1 VETARDLARADPW
14 RESLERSIARRARSR
29 RAAAPEMPARP
40 EQVPQARPEQVPRRQ
55 AWPEKARPR
64 QAPPTQARPTEAW
77 PNRVRASAH
86 SCADVLWCLQAWGER
101 AVAARTRVPAVGPR
115 GIAMLALAAAIVA
128 SSLARGGAQGSP
140 TPVRVDVARAAVTS
154 TAPGPKVAAP
164 GAGATGGC
172 PLAVVPTGYVNPLA
186 NAVVKPERIDQG
198 VDYAGSGTLTAIGP
212 GRISYL
218 ATSNTGWP
226 GAFIEYQLLAGADAG
241 CYVFYAEGVIP
252 VDGLRVG
259 ETLGAGQPIATI
271 IPKYPTGIEVGWGGG
286 TGTKAY
292 AKIAGQWRPGDDQ
305 NNVATAAGKSF
316 SALLDALGAPPGKVE
331 G

>member
-1 VETARDLARADPW
+1 METARDLARTDPW
-14 RESLERSIARRARSR
+14 RDSMERSIARRARSG
-29 RAAAPEMPARP
+29 RAAPREM
-40 EQVPQARPEQVPRRQ
+40 QARPEPARPGQVPPSQARPSEVPPRQ
-55 AWPEKARPR
+55 TRPSEVPPR
-64 QAPPTQARPTEAW
+64 QAR
-77 PNRVRASAH
+77 PNRGRTAAQTW
-86 SCADVLWCLQAWGER
+86 ANVLSCLQAWGER

-115 GIAMLALAAAIVA
+115 GIALLALGAAIVA
-128 SSLARGGAQGSP
+128 STLARGGAQGSR
-140 TPVRVDVARAAVTS
+140 TPARVDVSRAAVTS
-154 TAPGPKVAAP
+154 TVPGPKLAAP
-164 GAGATGGC
+164 GAGATGRC
-172 PLAVVPTGYVNPLA
+172 PLAVVPTGYANPLA

-226 GAFIEYQLLAGADAG
+226 GAFIEYQLLSGADAG

-252 VDGLRVG
+252 VDGLRLG
-259 ETLGAGQPIATI
+259 ETLTAGQPIATI
-271 IPKYPTGIEVGWGGG
+271 IPGYPTGIEIGWGAG